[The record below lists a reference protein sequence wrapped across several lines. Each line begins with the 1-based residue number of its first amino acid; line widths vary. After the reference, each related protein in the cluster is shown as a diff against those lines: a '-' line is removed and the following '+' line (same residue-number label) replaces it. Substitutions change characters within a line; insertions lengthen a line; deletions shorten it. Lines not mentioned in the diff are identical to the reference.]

1 MFTHSMDIAVLE
13 FFQGLDNPVLD
24 AVMAAF
30 TKLGDHG
37 LIWIGICLVLMV
49 YKPTRLWGILAGVS
63 LAMTFCIDEFLL
75 KSIFLRERPFVAI
88 PGVELIVDPPSG
100 FSFPSGHSATAFS
113 VAVCLLFC
121 SRIKLPLRLLAVVF
135 AAAVAFS
142 RVYLSVHYLTD
153 VVCGSLVGIICGTF
167 FGLVALHLQHHPQD
181 GAKAPQ
187 ASTAALP

>member
-1 MFTHSMDIAVLE
+1 MITHSMDIAVLE

-24 AVMAAF
+24 ALMTAF
-30 TKLGDHG
+30 TRLGDHG
-37 LIWIGICLVLMV
+37 LIWITICLVLMV
-49 YKPTRLWGILAGVS
+49 YKPTRLWGVMAGIS
-63 LAMTFCIDEFLL
+63 LAMTFFIDEFLL

-121 SRIKLPLRLLAVVF
+121 PRVKLPLRVLAMMF

-153 VVCGSLVGIICGTF
+153 VVCGSLVGIACGIL
-167 FGLVALHLQHHPQD
+167 FGLVALHLQQHPQD
-181 GAKAPQ
+181 GVKAPR
-187 ASTAALP
+187 APSAALR